1 MTTYKIGHTIGKAL
15 VKNPVIVIATV
26 SILAFIFAVANG
38 VGDFKESKPDIPPVT
53 AAVTEIK
60 KPDCVKDETAIISE
74 ASNYIKDRPEKTINM
89 LADCILSTGN
99 PKFIKLSADA
109 KKQADN
115 NHAMLEKEIG
125 ERKRLAKIEA
135 KKNGVSIGMTQQE
148 VLDSSWGKP
157 KKINTTTNKYYTREQ
172 WVYGNGGSGYLY
184 FKDGI
189 LETIQN

>member
-1 MTTYKIGHTIGKAL
+1 MTTYKIGHKIGQAL
-15 VKNPVIVIATV
+15 AKNPVIAIAGV
-26 SILAFIFAVANG
+26 SVLVFIFAVANG
-38 VGDFKESKPDIPPVT
+38 VGDFRESKPVIPPVT
-53 AAVTEIK
+53 AAVIEIK
-60 KPDCVKDETAIISE
+60 KPDCVTDEMAIILE

-109 KKQADN
+109 KKQADT

-135 KKNGVSIGMTQQE
+135 KKSGVSIGMTQQE

-157 KKINTTTNKYYTREQ
+157 KSINTTTNKYYTREQ
-172 WVYGNGGSGYLY
+172 WVYGNGSRGYLY

-189 LETIQN
+189 LETVQN